1 MVREREREKGGRE
14 QEGRGR
20 KKKIDEK
27 EGRKKKHAKLSTAPP
42 RYFLALSKP
51 SLQMLLAT
59 TTLHLPRALSSRSP
73 SQHRCNIPFPP
84 PPPLPSLT
92 PGVERCRSKL
102 DDPSSNVEETSYP
115 VSFLSSPQLVLN
127 EEKLAIGRSLSLQ
140 VTIRDSLLPLR
151 SFKPLAPTFE
161 RVVSE

>member
-1 MVREREREKGGRE
+1 MVRERERERRKGTRRE
-14 QEGRGR
+14 GKE
-20 KKKIDEK
+20 KKIDEK

-73 SQHRCNIPFPP
+73 SQHRCNIPSP
-84 PPPLPSLT
+84 PSLT

>member
-1 MVREREREKGGRE
+1 MVRERERERRKGTRRE
-14 QEGRGR
+14 GKE
-20 KKKIDEK
+20 KKIDEK

-73 SQHRCNIPFPP
+73 SQHRCNIPSP
-84 PPPLPSLT
+84 PPPLSTLT
-92 PGVERCRSKL
+92 LGVERCRSKL